1 MKYEI
6 TKIDVATN
14 QAIGRTKSFA
24 TAKELLSELSDMNNG
39 NGWVVGKGSIIE
51 RNGVEI
57 FNTKDYLRLDE
68 KNPSI
73 KKILERKKQYK
84 EEGY

>member
-24 TAKELLSELSDMNNG
+24 TAKELLSELSDRNNG
-39 NGWVVGKGSIIE
+39 WLEGKGSIIE
-51 RNGVEI
+51 KNGVEI

-68 KNPSI
+68 TNPSI

>member
-24 TAKELLSELSDMNNG
+24 TAKELLSELSDRNNG
-39 NGWVVGKGSIIE
+39 WLEGKGSIIE
-51 RNGVEI
+51 KNDVEI
-57 FNTKDYLRLDE
+57 FKTKDYLRLDDP
-68 KNPSI
+68 KPSI
-73 KKILERKKQYK
+73 KKILERKKQYE